1 MKTMKT
7 PTLPEGSRPNRKAT
21 RSLRRIRRR
30 RILIRRDH
38 FLSMRDLQ
46 RRSRNQRSTEVPIE
60 VTLSSDE
67 DLVSIL
73 PVPAVEYNPDCNLV
87 DSTTS
92 QRDVP

>member
-1 MKTMKT
+1 MKIITG
-7 PTLPEGSRPNRKAT
+7 PEDPVHNRKAAWM
-21 RSLRRIRRR
+21 LRRICRR
-30 RILIRRDH
+30 RILIRHEH

-46 RRSRNQRSTEVPIE
+46 GRSRNQRSTEVPIE

-67 DLVSIL
+67 DPVSIL